1 MYVERK
7 VRPSNWYFLAVA
19 INLGLG
25 CFSVGFALTGNTDVG
40 DILAVR
46 KNWSDDD
53 AERNN
58 KWIATSATIGLSLG
72 SVMSNLIT
80 ASGRRL
86 AIILMNL
93 LMVLISIPTF
103 FTSNYWVIIFQRFA
117 IGYTSAVIINASSLY
132 ISETFPTEIQT
143 KFGTFL
149 NLGICLGILIM
160 LLVGL
165 GLP

>member
-1 MYVERK
+1 MRNK
-7 VRPSNWYFLAVA
+7 
-19 INLGLG
+19 
-25 CFSVGFALTGNTDVG
+25 
-40 DILAVR
+40 
-46 KNWSDDD
+46 WSDDD

-72 SVMSNLIT
+72 SLMSKLIT
-80 ASGRRL
+80 AFGRRL
-86 AIILMNL
+86 AIIVMNL

-103 FTSNYWVIIFQRFA
+103 FTSDYWVIIFQRFA
-117 IGYTSAVIINASSLY
+117 IGYTAAVILNASSLI

-143 KFGTFL
+143 KFGTFI